1 MDRVR
6 IEEEPTEEE
15 IKKLNAIAKRILMP
29 QRSYSIEE
37 VQKLIEATLK
47 LSSDRAK
54 AGFQK
59 MIDSGAIQP
68 TGNNRY
74 CLRDSTPF

>member
-1 MDRVR
+1 M
-6 IEEEPTEEE
+6 
-15 IKKLNAIAKRILMP
+15 
-29 QRSYSIEE
+29 
-37 VQKLIEATLK
+37 EATLK

-59 MIDSGAIQP
+59 MMDSGAIQP

-74 CLRDSTPF
+74 YLRDSTPS